1 MKPILEINLFTTKT
15 KVFND
20 RVIIKKFFS
29 EKEIFIKNI
38 KKIERENKQIIL
50 DTEDSEGV
58 LLKFLNKDDTEDTF
72 NFLDKNISEEEYITL
87 LKDRSFKRKKRDFII
102 FISMVITILIILYF
116 NNSFDF
122 QKNEESRKGGT
133 EIFKKPYYCNI
144 LWRLW
149 IWIW

>member
-58 LLKFLNKDDTEDTF
+58 LLKFLNKDDAEDTF
-72 NFLDKNISEEEYITL
+72 NFLDKNISEE
-87 LKDRSFKRKKRDFII
+87 
-102 FISMVITILIILYF
+102 
-116 NNSFDF
+116 
-122 QKNEESRKGGT
+122 
-133 EIFKKPYYCNI
+133 
-144 LWRLW
+144 
-149 IWIW
+149 